1 MSYSDNHI
9 KFEWDCTKGTFSLDF
24 GEQGLLADYCAAFCG
39 ENAAIKKTTDY
50 RTHEMRQMSIEDAL
64 GAGECFVYRHF
75 SGDGETLVQEFVF
88 YKEGYMTVCLRV
100 ESDSVRTNYMAPVY
114 YEGDGA
120 PVKMDGKIRFL
131 AAPFDNDKW
140 ARFVDYPIE
149 YAAEGYEFTAVH
161 AEGRRDGLVIGSID
175 HDTWKTGLKINGN
188 AFQVY
193 CGAATEDTRDLNGI
207 SHGYVTAETV
217 SSARIFLAGCA
228 DYQKGFRRFGYC
240 NAAVKPALEWEGPVI
255 FGWNSWA
262 ALMGDLTLERYK
274 EASDYMKTLKH
285 TYCGEDGGQYINFDA
300 FWDHFSNKMQEAV
313 AYVEGNG
320 QFPGTYFCPFIAG
333 GDFHQEVSGTSGN
346 YCYEDIL
353 LKDHDGKVLPPVDGL
368 YSLDPTHPGTLMHME
383 YELDKIIRWGFRSIK
398 TDFVGHGC
406 REGAFYR
413 PEITTGVQAYC
424 FGMQHFT
431 ECLKKAP
438 KPVFVSLSIAPVFPH
453 GYGHAR
459 RISCDAFGSLDQ
471 SAYLNNCITYLW
483 WMNDC
488 LYRFNDPDHIVTYKT
503 YDKHSITLEEARTRY
518 HAGVICGSLMITSDD
533 YRMDQARERA
543 GIILGNEKLNQIA
556 RKGESFMPVSG
567 EKGDQAADCFVREDA
582 DGVKAAVFNYSISDE
597 KEMTVPLAKL
607 GMTPK
612 AVYAAEDLWT
622 GETVCIEGENL
633 VLRLLPAQS
642 RMFRIYPADTGNA
655 VLSC

>member
-1 MSYSDNHI
+1 ML
-9 KFEWDCTKGTFSLDF
+9 T
-24 GEQGLLADYCAAFCG
+24 
-39 ENAAIKKTTDY
+39 KTTDY
-50 RTHEMRQMSIEDAL
+50 RAHEMSRMPVTDEL
-64 GAGECFVYRHF
+64 GSGECFVYRHS
-75 SGDGETLVQEFVF
+75 SGEEEALIQEFAF
-88 YKEGYMTVCLRV
+88 YEKGFMTIRLRA
-100 ESDSVRTNYMAPVY
+100 ESDRVRTNYMAPIY
-114 YEGDGA
+114 YEGEKE
-120 PVKMDGKIRFL
+120 PVQMDGKPRFL
-131 AAPFDNDKW
+131 SAPFDNDKW
-140 ARFVDYPIE
+140 AGFVDYPIE
-149 YAAEGYEFTAVH
+149 YAAEGYEFTALH

-175 HDTWKTGLKINGN
+175 HDTWKTGLRISGS
-188 AFQVY
+188 AFEVY

-207 SHGYVTAETV
+207 PHGYVTAERV
-217 SSARIFLAGCA
+217 SSARIFLEGCA
-228 DYQKGFRRFGYC
+228 DYQRGFQRFGEC
-240 NAAVKPALEWEGPVI
+240 NAVVRPALKWQGPVL

-285 TYCGEDGGQYINFDA
+285 TYRGEDGSQYINFDA
-300 FWDHFSNKMQEAV
+300 FWNSFSNKMQEAV

-320 QFPGTYFCPFIAG
+320 QRAGTYFCPFIVG
-333 GDFHQEVSGTSGN
+333 KDFHQEVSGTDGN
-346 YCYEDIL
+346 YYYEDIL
-353 LKDHDGKVLPPVDGL
+353 LRDHDGKVLPPVDGL

-383 YELDKIIRWGFRSIK
+383 YELDRIIRWGFRSVK

-424 FGMQHFT
+424 FGMQHFVD
-431 ECLKKAP
+431 CLKKAP
-438 KPVFVSLSIAPVFPH
+438 DPIFISLSIAPVFPH

-533 YRMDQARERA
+533 YRLEQARERA

-567 EKGDQAADCFVREDA
+567 EKGDQAADCFVRQDED
-582 DGVKAAVFNYSISDE
+582 GLKMAVFNYSISDE
-597 KEMTVPLAKL
+597 KKISVPLETLDLIPQNLYTAQ
-607 GMTPK
+607 
-612 AVYAAEDLWT
+612 DLWT
-622 GETVCIEGENL
+622 GETIRSERGEF

-642 RMFRIYPADTGNA
+642 RMFVIY
-655 VLSC
+655 